1 MSTQF
6 ETIYITLYATKNGK
20 NIKQIPW
27 QLVVGIEQNI
37 FVPRITTSHIY
48 GHFHSNLGL
57 LLNINRFEL
66 LRYTNSKNSINGKY
80 IIHFEDKNE

>member
-20 NIKQIPW
+20 NIEQIPR

-48 GHFHSNLGL
+48 GHLHSNLGL
-57 LLNINRFEL
+57 LQNI
-66 LRYTNSKNSINGKY
+66 LRN
-80 IIHFEDKNE
+80 FEDENE

>member
-57 LLNINRFEL
+57 LLNI
-66 LRYTNSKNSINGKY
+66 LRNSTDSKY
-80 IIHFEDKNE
+80 IIYFEDKNE

>member
-57 LLNINRFEL
+57 LLNI
-66 LRYTNSKNSINGKY
+66 LRKIQPIVSISFISKIKMNSCKKY
-80 IIHFEDKNE
+80 NFQ